1 MTIFSCQFIDSPLL
15 TLYIKDGGVCVTVI
29 RSKLKEVMEN
39 HDPKLSIRKL
49 AKEINYH
56 FDSVRRMYKDEMVQ
70 YPRDLLLKLCLYF
83 NVQPGQLIGIEM
95 DVESDWKIDTSMHY
109 QEDSNDKEIE
119 NNREL

>member
-1 MTIFSCQFIDSPLL
+1 MS
-15 TLYIKDGGVCVTVI
+15 VI

-49 AKEINYH
+49 AKDVNYH

-83 NVQPGQLIGIEM
+83 NVQPGQLIGIEE
-95 DVESDWKIDTSMHY
+95 DEDRNCTIDEPSDH
-109 QEDSNDKEIE
+109 QEDGNDKENE
-119 NNREL
+119 KDTNL

>member
-1 MTIFSCQFIDSPLL
+1 VS
-15 TLYIKDGGVCVTVI
+15 VI

-49 AKEINYH
+49 AKDVNYH

-83 NVQPGQLIGIEM
+83 NVQPGQLIGIEENE
-95 DVESDWKIDTSMHY
+95 ESDWAIDASIDH
-109 QEDSNDKEIE
+109 QEDVNDKEID

>member
-1 MTIFSCQFIDSPLL
+1 MS
-15 TLYIKDGGVCVTVI
+15 VI

-95 DVESDWKIDTSMHY
+95 DVESDWTIDASMHY
-109 QEDSNDKEIE
+109 QEDVNDKEID
-119 NNREL
+119 NNR

>member
-1 MTIFSCQFIDSPLL
+1 M
-15 TLYIKDGGVCVTVI
+15 TVI

>member
-1 MTIFSCQFIDSPLL
+1 MS
-15 TLYIKDGGVCVTVI
+15 VI

-39 HDPKLSIRKL
+39 HDPKLSIRRL

-95 DVESDWKIDTSMHY
+95 DEESDWTIDASMDY
-109 QEDSNDKEIE
+109 QEDVNDKEID

>member
-1 MTIFSCQFIDSPLL
+1 MS
-15 TLYIKDGGVCVTVI
+15 VI

-95 DVESDWKIDTSMHY
+95 DEESDWTIDASMDY
-109 QEDSNDKEIE
+109 QEDVND
-119 NNREL
+119 

>member
-1 MTIFSCQFIDSPLL
+1 MTIFSCQFIDSPLH
-15 TLYIKDGGVCVTVI
+15 TLYIYGGGVCVSVI

-95 DVESDWKIDTSMHY
+95 DEESDWTIDASMDY
-109 QEDSNDKEIE
+109 QEDVNDKEID

>member
-1 MTIFSCQFIDSPLL
+1 MS
-15 TLYIKDGGVCVTVI
+15 VI

-95 DVESDWKIDTSMHY
+95 DVESDWTIDTSMHY
-109 QEDSNDKEIE
+109 QEDINDKENE

>member
-1 MTIFSCQFIDSPLL
+1 MS
-15 TLYIKDGGVCVTVI
+15 VI

-83 NVQPGQLIGIEM
+83 NVQPGQLIGIDM
-95 DVESDWKIDTSMHY
+95 DVESDWTIDASMDY
-109 QEDSNDKEIE
+109 QEDVNDKEF
-119 NNREL
+119 N

>member
-1 MTIFSCQFIDSPLL
+1 VS
-15 TLYIKDGGVCVTVI
+15 VI

-39 HDPKLSIRKL
+39 HDPKLSIRRL

-95 DVESDWKIDTSMHY
+95 DEESDWTIDASMDY
-109 QEDSNDKEIE
+109 QEDVNDKETD
-119 NNREL
+119 

>member
-1 MTIFSCQFIDSPLL
+1 MS
-15 TLYIKDGGVCVTVI
+15 VI

-95 DVESDWKIDTSMHY
+95 DVESDWTIDASMDY
-109 QEDSNDKEIE
+109 QEDVNDKEID